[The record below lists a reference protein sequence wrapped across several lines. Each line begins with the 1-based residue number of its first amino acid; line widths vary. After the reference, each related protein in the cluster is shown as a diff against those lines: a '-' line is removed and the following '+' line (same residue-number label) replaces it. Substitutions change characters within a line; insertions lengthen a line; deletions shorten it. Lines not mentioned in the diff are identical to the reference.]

1 MDMRMMADEQCS
13 VIALP
18 PYLNTAQLISCQII
32 WDTSPY
38 GVLCLQ
44 TEEKAGGKVMELL
57 HTDFV
62 RIPILLQISLKVLI
76 IVKSCNN
83 LPPYHVPG
91 LQGTKAQQI
100 AAMRCKKRLQS

>member
-62 RIPILLQISLKVLI
+62 MIPILLKITLTVKI
-76 IVKSCNN
+76 FVKSCYN
-83 LPPYHVPG
+83 PTPYHVPG
-91 LQGTKAQQI
+91 LRGTKSQQRT
-100 AAMRCKKRLQS
+100 ARRCKKRLQS